1 MAVQWASKQASGAA
15 KLSQRT
21 TIGERLRICS
31 REIYIDR
38 SFKPDLVLV
47 RQHAYSMAQGE
58 DFRSLIIGLQYG
70 GVPGLN
76 SLHSIYNFCSK
87 PWVVSAVQARHSWSF
102 KPDLVLVRQHAYS
115 MAQGEDFRSLIIGLQ
130 YGGVPGLNS
139 LHSIYNFCSKPWVII
154 IMWLTP

>member
-1 MAVQWASKQASGAA
+1 MFSLTRGRVFGS
-15 KLSQRT
+15 
-21 TIGERLRICS
+21 GERDWR
-31 REIYIDR
+31 RR

-87 PWVVSAVQARHSWSF
+87 PWVVSAVQARHSHPAWGRTQWAFPLPSLGVSETSVSGPL
-102 KPDLVLVRQHAYS
+102 KALQLQV
-115 MAQGEDFRSLIIGLQ
+115 QGKGSIIQSSCRLER
-130 YGGVPGLNS
+130 
-139 LHSIYNFCSKPWVII
+139 IAK
-154 IMWLTP
+154 